1 MMIILMLPI
10 LMIPNYKNLSA
21 FSSFFVF
28 CCITS
33 IICIFLIE
41 LDTIFKRSQGESV
54 KMTYSEETGKILLAS
69 DEKLATAF
77 DYEYFN
83 YTLLPIFMG
92 EVMSIFEGNAGIL
105 NIYSQ

>member
-1 MMIILMLPI
+1 
-10 LMIPNYKNLSA
+10 
-21 FSSFFVF
+21 
-28 CCITS
+28 
-33 IICIFLIE
+33 
-41 LDTIFKRSQGESV
+41 
-54 KMTYSEETGKILLAS
+54 MTYSDETGKILLAS